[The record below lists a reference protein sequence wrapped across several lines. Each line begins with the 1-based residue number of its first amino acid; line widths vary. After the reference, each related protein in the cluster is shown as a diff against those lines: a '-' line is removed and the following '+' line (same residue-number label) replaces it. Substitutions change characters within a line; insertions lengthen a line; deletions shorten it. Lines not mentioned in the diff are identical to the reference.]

1 MVLPLLLRVATSSIV
16 KSTAKNAVKGA
27 VKSKAKDFIRGK
39 SKKKSS
45 AIVKEGASKTEVR
58 PISSALVPIKK
69 IDEKPDIV
77 DTPTKSK
84 VSKTESR
91 TDVIEKQ
98 LNNIVNLTSTLN
110 SLVLSQY
117 NQKKK
122 TEEKRR
128 KKLEKEKKRKR
139 EEEQETEKPGSGI
152 VGGAVSKAK
161 QFNIFDALLN
171 FFLGAG
177 LLRLISF
184 LKGNVDENGKPKGLF
199 KSLSEGLGNVRNLFY
214 GFKLAKAAL
223 GSLVNAIGR
232 GFKAIPN
239 LFKSVVGIATKAVK
253 GIGGS
258 LVKGFKGLLGGNGKI
273 FTFFKGI
280 VDKAKKL
287 ASAAARL
294 SGIDTRTDDVK
305 NARKRLKELE
315 KLRKLDSQISRTL
328 SKPGVSRVG
337 DLGRTLGDSKS
348 GYRSPDRYRAP
359 GQARAGGFQLEQA
372 RKARQALSQTAQP
385 TVPKAGNLA
394 GGIKG
399 SSLTSRGLK
408 NVPGRLATRVIGRGG
423 RETLRGVSRTVSPAL
438 KFGKRALSRAPLIGP
453 LLVALETY
461 FEDADGDGEPDRN
474 LTKTFFTSIGS
485 FAGGAL
491 GAALVGGATVGFGAI
506 LGGIVGEYIGKYL
519 GELLYIAFKGGGVGE
534 VGKKIKEDMTN
545 ALTEGAKYARMI
557 KDWAKKGFGRLYES
571 LPKTSFYIPF
581 NPFGINDMEFLEPN
595 LIKIIFSAV
604 MNIPK
609 AFFSDDPMK
618 PGEVD
623 KKDDKKNNKK
633 NENVKR
639 KVGTKAILGGKPVIW
654 AGDNYGWQSP
664 ESYKKLY
671 PSETPSGPTSSGRSP
686 QGYNSTLMPSSKA
699 SNLYSKLRITASQWK
714 TYKDTLAS
722 IETSGFSL
730 KESYRVIGGTDQR
743 HDGRYQMGEDSKKDA
758 ARILGIPVPS
768 REQFR
773 NDAQLQEDMFLAYT
787 AANDGYLSG
796 PRGSTRYKKSGGIE
810 RLTYLGFAHNQG
822 WANAANWLDSN
833 MTKDPTRDGFG
844 TSGTEF
850 TKALRKAF
858 GSQSSTTQQ
867 TLLTPSSTSSP
878 NPTQGPT
885 NLLNIFARAGST
897 QAQQIQS
904 QLTPQ
909 QAQPSTPPVPQQT
922 PLTPP
927 VPQQPQLGSTGQN
940 LPGIIKKKGSTT
952 GTNYD
957 DLISGFPVTSP
968 YRSPRRP
975 DHKGI
980 DIGTPVGTYVALD
993 VDVEIVFAGLH
1004 GRGPGNGYG
1013 NVVDA
1018 WAPSLGL
1025 QFRLAHLNKILVRKG
1040 QRIPAGVPLGQT
1052 GGAKGDVGRGSSS
1065 GPHLHFEVDN
1075 KKDGTNYG
1083 GMGNPSP
1090 YVGHLILSSSPPTGQ
1105 TPGGT
1110 SQVVP
1115 PTQPP
1120 AQVRPP
1126 AQLPAQVVPPAQV
1139 TPRGTSQNTEV
1150 LEQYAEYENG
1160 GEENVVVPIPVG
1172 GGGSPVIIGGGGE
1185 QVPLITPG
1193 GSPETMV
1200 NNWWRVQLLGFLYK
1214 QG

>member
-1 MVLPLLLRVATSSIV
+1 MVLPLLLRAATSSIV

-39 SKKKSS
+39 SKKKSG
-45 AIVKEGASKTEVR
+45 ALVKDGVSKAEVR

-152 VGGAVSKAK
+152 VRGAVSKAK

-223 GSLVNAIGR
+223 GSLLSAIGR

-239 LFKSVVGIATKAVK
+239 LFKSVVGVATKAVK

-258 LVKGFKGLLGGNGKI
+258 LVKGFKGLLGGKGKI

-315 KLRKLDSQISRTL
+315 KLRKLDGQTF
-328 SKPGVSRVG
+328 SKPGPGGKNVSTNSYLNRSNSTKLIEKKYGNSAAKIYENAIKNGKTPVQAKAAV
-337 DLGRTLGDSKS
+337 DRAIKS
-348 GYRSPDRYRAP
+348 GKIIPN
-359 GQARAGGFQLEQA
+359 
-372 RKARQALSQTAQP
+372 
-385 TVPKAGNLA
+385 VKAGNLA

-408 NVPGRLATRVIGRGG
+408 NVPGRLATRAIGRGG
-423 RETLRGVSRTVSPAL
+423 RESLRGISKVVGGGL
-438 KFGKRALSRAPLIGP
+438 KFGGKVVGRIPIIGP
-453 LLVALETY
+453 LIILAS
-461 FEDADGDGEPDRN
+461 N
-474 LTKTFFTSIGS
+474 LLDPEIGVS
-485 FAGGAL
+485 QSLFRAGGAAL
-491 GAALVGGATVGFGAI
+491 GGGIGAALVGGATVGFGAI
-506 LGGIVGEYIGKYL
+506 LGGIVGEVLGEYL
-519 GELLYIAFKGGGVGE
+519 GDLLYIAFKGGGINE
-534 VGKKIKEDMTN
+534 VGKKIQKDISEAFT
-545 ALTEGAKYARMI
+545 AGGKYLGKI
-557 KDWAKKGFGRLYES
+557 KNWAKKGFERLYEG
-571 LPKTSFYIPF
+571 LPKTSFNIF
-581 NPFGINDMEFLEPN
+581 GNPFGINDIEFLEPD
-595 LIKIIFSAV
+595 LLKIIFSAV

-618 PGEVD
+618 PGKVD
-623 KKDDKKNNKK
+623 KK

-639 KVGTKAILGGKPVIW
+639 KVGTKSILNGKPVIW

-671 PSETPSGPTSSGRSP
+671 PSGTPSTSETNFDNARGRSP
-686 QGYNSTLMPSSKA
+686 QPQTPMS
-699 SNLYSKLRITASQWK
+699 LRGRTDNPYKMVVTSDFGKMRGLAISPGKHMGVDIAGPQGVPLQAFTDGEITA
-714 TYKDTLAS
+714 
-722 IETSGFSL
+722 
-730 KESYRVIGGTDQR
+730 
-743 HDGRYQMGEDSKKDA
+743 
-758 ARILGIPVPS
+758 
-768 REQFR
+768 
-773 NDAQLQEDMFLAYT
+773 
-787 AANDGYLSG
+787 
-796 PRGSTRYKKSGGIE
+796 
-810 RLTYLGFAHNQG
+810 
-822 WANAANWLDSN
+822 
-833 MTKDPTRDGFG
+833 
-844 TSGTEF
+844 
-850 TKALRKAF
+850 
-858 GSQSSTTQQ
+858 
-867 TLLTPSSTSSP
+867 
-878 NPTQGPT
+878 
-885 NLLNIFARAGST
+885 
-897 QAQQIQS
+897 
-904 QLTPQ
+904 
-909 QAQPSTPPVPQQT
+909 
-922 PLTPP
+922 
-927 VPQQPQLGSTGQN
+927 
-940 LPGIIKKKGSTT
+940 
-952 GTNYD
+952 
-957 DLISGFPVTSP
+957 TSP
-968 YRSPRRP
+968 
-975 DHKGI
+975 
-980 DIGTPVGTYVALD
+980 
-993 VDVEIVFAGLH
+993 
-1004 GRGPGNGYG
+1004 PGAGYG
-1013 NVVDA
+1013 NWVA
-1018 WAPSLGL
+1018 WKDDQGIEHFYGHMVSPTTFKVGDKVKKGTKLGEVG
-1025 QFRLAHLNKILVRKG
+1025 N
-1040 QRIPAGVPLGQT
+1040 T
-1052 GGAKGDVGRGSSS
+1052 GNSS
-1065 GPHLHFEVDN
+1065 GPHLHWEAATVPGDTGRPKSAVLSRFNPLSKYSEWAPFGGKSNPRSDVTDN
-1075 KKDGTNYG
+1075 ATGISKESETQTRKSTSSTIGTLDTG
-1083 GMGNPSP
+1083 ALDSLTRALGGNPDVAPETDKITGASTP
-1090 YVGHLILSSSPPTGQ
+1090 PVMSTPSESKTSSLPAPSESKTSSSP
-1105 TPGGT
+1105 
-1110 SQVVP
+1110 V
-1115 PTQPP
+1115 
-1120 AQVRPP
+1120 
-1126 AQLPAQVVPPAQV
+1126 PAQV
-1139 TPRGTSQNTEV
+1139 TPGGTSQNTEV

>member
-1 MVLPLLLRVATSSIV
+1 MVLPLLLRAATSSIV

-39 SKKKSS
+39 SKKKSG
-45 AIVKEGASKTEVR
+45 ALVKEGASKTEVR

-152 VGGAVSKAK
+152 VRGAVSKAK

-214 GFKLAKAAL
+214 GFRLAKAAL
-223 GSLVNAIGR
+223 GSLLNAIGR

-239 LFKSVVGIATKAVK
+239 LFKSVVGVATKAVK

-258 LVKGFKGLLGGNGKI
+258 LVKGFKGLLGGKGKI

-372 RKARQALSQTAQP
+372 RKARMMEKLVQP

-423 RETLRGVSRTVSPAL
+423 RETLRGVSKVVGAVSPAF
-438 KFGKRALSRAPLIGP
+438 KFGRRVLGRIPLIGP
-453 LLVALETY
+453 LLVGLETY
-461 FEDADGDGEPDRN
+461 FEDANGDGKPDLN
-474 LTKTFFTSIGS
+474 LDKSLFTS
-485 FAGGAL
+485 GGAAVGGGI

-506 LGGIVGEYIGKYL
+506 LGGIVGEIIGKYL
-519 GELLYIAFKGGGVGE
+519 GELLYIGVKGGGINE

-545 ALTEGAKYARMI
+545 ALTEGAKYAEMV
-557 KDWAKKGFGRLYES
+557 KNWAKKGFERLYEG
-571 LPKTSFYIPF
+571 LPKLSIPEMPDWLKRADVF
-581 NPFGINDMEFLEPN
+581 KVLQSIPIWGKEI
-595 LIKIIFSAV
+595 LIPDLTTIVFSAV

-623 KKDDKKNNKK
+623 KKDEGKKP
-633 NENVKR
+633 

-664 ESYKKLY
+664 ESYKKIKGQGNV
-671 PSETPSGPTSSGRSP
+671 TPSGPTSSGSSP
-686 QGYNSTLMPSSKA
+686 QGYNSTLIPSSKA
-699 SNLYSKLRITASQWK
+699 SNLYSKLRITPQQWK
-714 TYKDTLAS
+714 IYKDTLAS

-730 KESYRVIGGTDQR
+730 EDSYKAIGGSGNR
-743 HDGRYQMGEDSKKDA
+743 YDGRYQMGELAKKDA
-758 ARILGIPVPS
+758 ARILNIPLPS
-768 REQFR
+768 RSEFR
-773 NDAQLQEDMFLAYT
+773 NNPQLQEDMILAYT

-796 PRGSTRYKKSGGIE
+796 SRGSDRYRKSGGIE

-844 TSGTEF
+844 TSGTKF

-867 TLLTPSSTSSP
+867 TLLTSSSTSSP
-878 NPTQGPT
+878 NPTQGTQGPT
-885 NLLNIFARAGST
+885 NLLNMFAGAGST

-904 QLTPQ
+904 QLAQLTPQ
-909 QAQPSTPPVPQQT
+909 QTNTNQGSLTSIVPIENLQSIGAGTGPV
-922 PLTPP
+922 
-927 VPQQPQLGSTGQN
+927 GMS
-940 LPGIIKKKGSTT
+940 
-952 GTNYD
+952 
-957 DLISGFPVTSP
+957 
-968 YRSPRRP
+968 SPRGFRWGRM
-975 DHKGI
+975 HRGV
-980 DIGTPVGTYVALD
+980 DIGTSGEKGWYVALMLNGVVSD
-993 VDVEIVFAGLH
+993 VGTFG
-1004 GRGPGNGYG
+1004 GYG
-1013 NVVDA
+1013 KTVVITAGDKDF
-1018 WAPSLGL
+1018 L
-1025 QFRLAHLNKILVRKG
+1025 FAHLANILVKKG
-1040 QRIPAGVPLGQT
+1040 ENYTGQVIGEIGNTGAG
-1052 GGAKGDVGRGSSS
+1052 S
-1065 GPHLHFEVDN
+1065 GEHLHFEVSPA
-1075 KKDGTNYG
+1075 GTG
-1083 GMGNPSP
+1083 GYQQDEDPMP
-1090 YVGHLILSSSPPTGQ
+1090 YVKYLQIGKFDPNGQKPTPRQITPPAQVTQLTPQASQVRPPTPAQ
-1105 TPGGT
+1105 VTPGGT
-1110 SQVVP
+1110 SQN
-1115 PTQPP
+1115 TQ
-1120 AQVRPP
+1120 
-1126 AQLPAQVVPPAQV
+1126 
-1139 TPRGTSQNTEV
+1139 V

>member
-1 MVLPLLLRVATSSIV
+1 MVLPLLLRAATSSIV

-152 VGGAVSKAK
+152 VRGAVSKAK

-214 GFKLAKAAL
+214 GFRLAKAAL
-223 GSLVNAIGR
+223 GSLLSAIGK

-239 LFKSVVGIATKAVK
+239 LFKSVVGVATKAVK

-258 LVKGFKGLLGGNGKI
+258 LVKGFKGLLGGKGKI

-372 RKARQALSQTAQP
+372 RKARMMEKLVQP

-423 RETLRGVSRTVSPAL
+423 RETLRGVSKVVGAVSPAF
-438 KFGKRALSRAPLIGP
+438 KFGRRVLGRIPLIGP
-453 LLVALETY
+453 LLVGLETY
-461 FEDADGDGEPDRN
+461 FEDANGDGKPDLN
-474 LTKTFFTSIGS
+474 LDKSLFTSGGS
-485 FAGGAL
+485 AVGGGI

-506 LGGIVGEYIGKYL
+506 LGGIVGEIIGKYL
-519 GELLYIAFKGGGVGE
+519 GELLYIGVKGGGINE
-534 VGKKIKEDMTN
+534 VGKKIKGDMIK
-545 ALTEGAKYARMI
+545 ALTEGAKYAEMV
-557 KDWAKKGFGRLYES
+557 KNWAKKGFERLYEG
-571 LPKTSFYIPF
+571 LPKINF
-581 NPFGINDMEFLEPN
+581 FGKEILEPN
-595 LIKIIFSAV
+595 LAKIIVSAV
-604 MNIPK
+604 TNIPK

-623 KKDDKKNNKK
+623 KKDDKKDEGKK
-633 NENVKR
+633 P
-639 KVGTKAILGGKPVIW
+639 KVGTKYILNGKPVIW

-664 ESYKKLY
+664 ESYNKIKGQGNV
-671 PSETPSGPTSSGRSP
+671 TPSGPTSSGSSP
-686 QGYNSTLMPSSKA
+686 QGYNSTLIPSSKA
-699 SNLYSKLRITASQWK
+699 SNLYSKLRITPQQWK
-714 TYKDTLAS
+714 IYKDTLAS

-730 KESYRVIGGTDQR
+730 EDSYKAIGGSGNR
-743 HDGRYQMGEDSKKDA
+743 YDGRYQMGELAKKDA
-758 ARILGIPVPS
+758 VRILNIPLPS
-768 REQFR
+768 RSEFR
-773 NDAQLQEDMFLAYT
+773 NNPQLQEDMILAYT

-796 PRGSTRYKKSGGIE
+796 SRGSDRYKKSGGIE

-844 TSGTEF
+844 TSGTKF

-878 NPTQGPT
+878 NPTQGTQGTQGPT
-885 NLLNIFARAGST
+885 NLLNMFAGAGST

-909 QAQPSTPPVPQQT
+909 QA
-922 PLTPP
+922 
-927 VPQQPQLGSTGQN
+927 QLGSTGQN

-968 YRSPRRP
+968 YRSARRP

-993 VDVEIVFAGLH
+993 VEVEIVFAGLH
-1004 GRGPGNGYG
+1004 GRTPGNGYG

-1052 GGAKGDVGRGSSS
+1052 GGALGDRGRGSST

-1075 KKDGTNYG
+1075 KKDGTTYG

-1105 TPGGT
+1105 TPGGA
-1110 SQVVP
+1110 SQV
-1115 PTQPP
+1115 PP
-1120 AQVRPP
+1120 AQ
-1126 AQLPAQVVPPAQV
+1126 VPPAQV
-1139 TPRGTSQNTEV
+1139 TPGVTSQNTQV

-1193 GSPETMV
+1193 MSPETMV

>member
-1 MVLPLLLRVATSSIV
+1 MVLPLLLRAATSSIV

-39 SKKKSS
+39 SKKKSG
-45 AIVKEGASKTEVR
+45 ALVKEGASKTEVR

-184 LKGNVDENGKPKGLF
+184 LKDNVDENGKPKGLF

-223 GSLVNAIGR
+223 GSLVSAIGR

-239 LFKSVVGIATKAVK
+239 LFKSVVGVATKAVK

-258 LVKGFKGLLGGNGKI
+258 LVKGFKGLLGGKGKI

-280 VDKAKKL
+280 INNAKNL

-315 KLRKLDSQISRTL
+315 KLRKLDSQ
-328 SKPGVSRVG
+328 K
-337 DLGRTLGDSKS
+337 
-348 GYRSPDRYRAP
+348 
-359 GQARAGGFQLEQA
+359 
-372 RKARQALSQTAQP
+372 ALSQTVQP

-423 RETLRGVSRTVSPAL
+423 RESLRGISKVVGAVSPAF
-438 KFGKRALSRAPLIGP
+438 KFGRRVLGRIPLIGP
-453 LLVALETY
+453 LLVGLETY
-461 FEDADGDGEPDRN
+461 FEDANGDGKPDLN
-474 LTKTFFTSIGS
+474 LNKSLFTS
-485 FAGGAL
+485 GGAAVGGGI

-506 LGGIVGEYIGKYL
+506 LGGIVGEIIGKYL
-519 GELLYIAFKGGGVGE
+519 GELLYIGVKGGGINE
-534 VGKKIKEDMTN
+534 VGKKIKGDMIK
-545 ALTEGAKYARMI
+545 ALTEGAKYAEMV
-557 KDWAKKGFGRLYES
+557 KNWAKKGFERLYEG
-571 LPKTSFYIPF
+571 LPKINF
-581 NPFGINDMEFLEPN
+581 FGKEILEPN
-595 LIKIIFSAV
+595 LAKIIVSAV
-604 MNIPK
+604 TNIPK
-609 AFFSDDPMK
+609 AFFSDDSMK

-623 KKDDKKNNKK
+623 KKDDKKDEGKK
-633 NENVKR
+633 P
-639 KVGTKAILGGKPVIW
+639 KVGTKFILNGKPVIW

-664 ESYKKLY
+664 ESYNKIKGQGNV
-671 PSETPSGPTSSGRSP
+671 TPSGPTSSGSSP

-699 SNLYSKLRITASQWK
+699 SNLYSKLRITPQQWK
-714 TYKDTLAS
+714 IYKDTLAS

-730 KESYRVIGGTDQR
+730 EDSYKAIGGSGDR
-743 HDGRYQMGEDSKKDA
+743 YDGRYQMGELAKKDS
-758 ARILGIPVPS
+758 ARILNIPLPS
-768 REQFR
+768 RSEFR
-773 NDAQLQEDMFLAYT
+773 NNPQLQEDMILAH
-787 AANDGYLSG
+787 AVANDGYLSG
-796 PRGSTRYKKSGGIE
+796 SRGSDRYRKSGGIE

-844 TSGTEF
+844 TSGTKF

-867 TLLTPSSTSSP
+867 TLFTPYSTSSP

-885 NLLNIFARAGST
+885 NLLNMFAGAGST

-909 QAQPSTPPVPQQT
+909 QAQPSTPPVPQQ
-922 PLTPP
+922 
-927 VPQQPQLGSTGQN
+927 PQLGSTSQN

-968 YRSPRRP
+968 YRSARRP

-980 DIGTPVGTYVALD
+980 DIGTPEGTYVALD
-993 VDVEIVFAGLH
+993 VEVEIVFAGLH
-1004 GRGPGNGYG
+1004 GRAPGNGYG

-1052 GGAKGDVGRGSSS
+1052 GGALGDRGRGSST

-1115 PTQPP
+1115 PAQPP
-1120 AQVRPP
+1120 AQVS
-1126 AQLPAQVVPPAQV
+1126 
-1139 TPRGTSQNTEV
+1139 PRGTSQNTQV

-1193 GSPETMV
+1193 VSPETMV